1 MKLLIQRT
9 KNAQV
14 LVNKKVVGEIGNGLL
29 VFLGIGKEDTGEE
42 IDYLVNKLV
51 NLRIFENKEKEQHFD
66 LSLKDVKGEVLIVSQ
81 FTLCSSC
88 EKGRRPD
95 FFAAAEP
102 FRAKKIY
109 DDFIAKVKEQG
120 VKVETGEFGAYMQV
134 KLENDGPATF
144 MLERNSTPPGENK
157 KNEQ

>member
-1 MKLLIQRT
+1 MKLLIQRV

-14 LVNKKVVGEIGNGLL
+14 LIKDKVVGEIGNGVL
-29 VFLGIGKEDTGEE
+29 VFLAIIKDDTGEE
-42 IDYLVNKLV
+42 GDYLVNKLT
-51 NLRIFENKEKEQHFD
+51 NLRIFENEDKAFD
-66 LSLKDVKGEVLIVSQ
+66 KSLLEVEGEALIVSQ
-81 FTLCSSC
+81 FTLCSAC

-109 DDFIAKVKEQG
+109 DEFITKLEATGLKVS
-120 VKVETGEFGAYMQV
+120 TGEFGAYMQV

-144 MLERNSTPPGENK
+144 LIERNNQVSNS
-157 KNEQ
+157 NNQ